1 MIKGLGVVVVILFI
15 LFVSVGAASAIT
27 GAMGNAKMVLY
38 PEVNGFT
45 YTEIEKSLLI
55 KNVNDEPINITLQVD
70 DETGE
75 FIELID
81 ESFILEPK
89 TERKAQ
95 FTVKVK
101 EEGTYKG
108 KINVLFSS
116 LGEQK
121 TGVGLSSEV
130 IVVAKKDQGSRVGGE
145 DAGGASGTGEED
157 TGVIGDISGKNK
169 ISLTGSGLL
178 IVSILVLSIILVAL
192 IIVMSKKGKKG
203 DRRRKKVNAR
213 RRR

>member
-1 MIKGLGVVVVILFI
+1 MIKRLGVAVVVLFI
-15 LFVSVGAASAIT
+15 VLVSLGAVSAIT

-38 PEVNGFT
+38 PEVNGWT

-55 KNVNDEPINITLQVD
+55 KNVNNESINITLQVD
-70 DETGE
+70 AETGE

-108 KINVLFSS
+108 KIAVFFSG
-116 LGEQK
+116 LGKQK
-121 TGVGLSSEV
+121 AGVALSSEV
-130 IVVAKKDQGSRVGGE
+130 IVIARKDQGSRGGE
-145 DAGGASGTGEED
+145 ENTGGVGQED
-157 TGVIGDISGKNK
+157 TGGVISGEKK
-169 ISLTGSGLL
+169 SSLTTSGLL
-178 IVSILVLSIILVAL
+178 IVPVLVLSIILVAL
-192 IIVMSKKGKKG
+192 MIIMMKKRKKGGK
-203 DRRRKKVNAR
+203 RRKKVNAR
-213 RRR
+213 RKK

>member
-1 MIKGLGVVVVILFI
+1 MIKRLDIMVLILFLP
-15 LFVSVGAASAIT
+15 LFSMGDASAIT
-27 GAMGNAKMVLY
+27 GTMGNARMVLY
-38 PEVNGFT
+38 PEVNGWT
-45 YTEIEKSLLI
+45 NTEIEKSLLI
-55 KNVNDEPINITLQVD
+55 KNVNNESINITLQID
-70 DETGE
+70 AETGE

-81 ESFILEPK
+81 KSFILEPE

-130 IVVAKKDQGSRVGGE
+130 IVVAKKDQGSRTGDG
-145 DAGGASGTGEED
+145 DAGGAGTGEED

-178 IVSILVLSIILVAL
+178 IVSVLVLSIILVAL
-192 IIVMSKKGKKG
+192 MIFISKKGKKG